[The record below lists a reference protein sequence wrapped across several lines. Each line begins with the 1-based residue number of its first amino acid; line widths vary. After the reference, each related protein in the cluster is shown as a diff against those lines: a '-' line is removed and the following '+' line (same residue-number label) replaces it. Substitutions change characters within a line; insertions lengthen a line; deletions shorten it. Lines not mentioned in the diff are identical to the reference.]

1 MGDVNDESTHND
13 ERMADLLAEL
23 REPPR
28 HWVEA
33 AQQLPQAR
41 RSLDE
46 IVARAEA
53 DAAYRERVLA
63 DLESAV
69 RETGREPAPQLVASL
84 RARLAE
90 PQA

>member
-1 MGDVNDESTHND
+1 MNNEPRHDEEHL
-13 ERMADLLAEL
+13 AGLLAEL
-23 REPPR
+23 REPPH

-41 RSLDE
+41 RSLGE

-63 DLESAV
+63 DLEHAL
-69 RETGREPAPQLVASL
+69 RAAGHEPAPELVASL
-84 RARLAE
+84 RARLTE
-90 PQA
+90 TD

>member
-46 IVARAEA
+46 IV
-53 DAAYRERVLA
+53 
-63 DLESAV
+63 
-69 RETGREPAPQLVASL
+69 GRG
-84 RARLAE
+84 RRRL
-90 PQA
+90 P